1 MTTDN
6 LISHNFFQ
14 QLNRDLEPF
23 LKETK
28 FSDKYIVD
36 KNEIE
41 MSDLE
46 HYIRY
51 VSFYNIHLFQLCN
64 QLERAVN
71 LLSNFRTDNK
81 NEIGW
86 GHHLSY
92 NIENYFIRLDSL
104 YDRVLQLV
112 NAIYNFGLT
121 DNLVNKRSVTKKIST
136 VDGYSELNNSLEML
150 NKVLKNYS
158 DEKRNAIIHR
168 HSYFDQQLDR
178 IEMYYHPFYS
188 KEILED
194 KDKAENFKQIRKEEL
209 SFYLRRKKKEFN
221 ETNQMCFEKLLLIFD
236 DLEKQYSIMKLKLE

>member
-1 MTTDN
+1 MNTDN

-14 QLNRDLEPF
+14 QLIKDAEPF

-46 HYIRY
+46 HYIHY

-71 LLSNFRTDNK
+71 LLSNFRTDDK

-92 NIENYFIRLDSL
+92 NIENFFIRLDSL

-121 DNLVNKRSVTKKIST
+121 DNLVNKKSVTKKINA
-136 VDGYSELNNSLEML
+136 VDGYIELNNSLEML

-158 DEKRNAIIHR
+158 DEKRNIIVHR
-168 HSYFDQQLDR
+168 YSYFDQELDR

-188 KEILED
+188 KKILED
-194 KDKAENFKQIRKEEL
+194 KDIAENFKEVRKEEL
-209 SFYLRRKKKEFN
+209 TFYLSKTKKEF
-221 ETNQMCFEKLLLIFD
+221 TQINQICFEKLLLIFD
-236 DLEKQYSIMKLKLE
+236 ALDKQYSIMKLKLK